1 MLSFCA
7 VFNCSNR
14 AGEEKDKSNYWL
26 PSILKKKN
34 SKEDLKLSKVRKEEK
49 WSAQIFRI

>member
-14 AGEEKDKSNYWL
+14 AGEEKDKSNYCL